1 MPATNLLFSDAT
13 SEGGVMLP
21 EDDGGVMLLASE
33 GGVML
38 LNR

>member
-1 MPATNLLFSDAT
+1 MLLV
-13 SEGGVMLP
+13 SEGVMLP